1 MILTSHTKKDNEIT
15 SKIYSHFNV
24 KLFINKKKPPEDS
37 HQFEFSRRALY
48 KV

>member
-15 SKIYSHFNV
+15 SKIYSHFNA
-24 KLFINKKKPPEDS
+24 KLFINKKKNTRRF
-37 HQFEFSRRALY
+37 HQFEFLRRALY